1 MPSMAATI
9 DGRAARTAAGTVASL
24 SFMTAA
30 TSAVDISSIRAKR
43 AAARLGAE
51 VVEGGGGRRP
61 SRVHHLLRASDEA
74 PAEER
79 PAAAQAVHGV
89 AGERSH

>member
-43 AAARLGAE
+43 AAADSVPRWSSGGCRLA
-51 VVEGGGGRRP
+51 R
-61 SRVHHLLRASDEA
+61 H
-74 PAEER
+74 
-79 PAAAQAVHGV
+79 
-89 AGERSH
+89 